1 MRPQN
6 SKRYSA
12 ARAAASSIRLG
23 SRGMKGFALIG
34 LALLLVSCDGRVP
47 RLRLVAGALPV
58 DRDVA
63 GALAELL
70 TADTAV
76 AVDLLPSPLEGSAAL
91 DAIDRGAADLA
102 LVANNVAFRPTVR
115 TVLPVYSSVL
125 HIAYRRGLDA
135 SDGQTLLRGAT
146 VFAGTPGSPTRAMLE
161 RILPRLGLTPAELTF
176 ANNLDSGPDVVVV
189 FAPISP
195 DRIDRLSDYELFS
208 LGTPLEIGR
217 GGAVDA
223 VSLMFPQLRPFIIPQ
238 GVYGKKTLQPIVTV
252 AVDTVLVGSERL
264 QAATVYDLVERL
276 LALRNALAAERP
288 GWFRALSDDFDQ
300 ASLTFAAHA
309 GTRAFQRRNAPTV
322 YERFAGVVEAVLTA
336 FVAVGSAM
344 LALFR
349 FARVRRKNRIDRFYR
364 QVLDVRQRL
373 MSESLSE
380 EQRAGL
386 DQRLRLLENEAFDL
400 LMAERLAA
408 DESFSI
414 FLSLL
419 GEARRELASHR
430 G

>member
-1 MRPQN
+1 
-6 SKRYSA
+6 
-12 ARAAASSIRLG
+12 
-23 SRGMKGFALIG
+23 MKGFALIG

-195 DRIDRLSDYELFS
+195 DRIDRLADGGIFRVDY
-208 LGTPLEIGR
+208 
-217 GGAVDA
+217 
-223 VSLMFPQLRPFIIPQ
+223 
-238 GVYGKKTLQPIVTV
+238 KTGPCEPR
-252 AVDTVLVGSERL
+252 DWFG
-264 QAATVYDLVERL
+264 
-276 LALRNALAAERP
+276 ERP
-288 GWFRALSDDFDQ
+288 DEPQ
-300 ASLTFAAHA
+300 
-309 GTRAFQRRNAPTV
+309 
-322 YERFAGVVEAVLTA
+322 
-336 FVAVGSAM
+336 
-344 LALFR
+344 
-349 FARVRRKNRIDRFYR
+349 DRSR
-364 QVLDVRQRL
+364 
-373 MSESLSE
+373 
-380 EQRAGL
+380 
-386 DQRLRLLENEAFDL
+386 
-400 LMAERLAA
+400 
-408 DESFSI
+408 
-414 FLSLL
+414 
-419 GEARRELASHR
+419 
-430 G
+430 